1 MRLPNV
7 FTALADV
14 MMGFLFVNQWFE
26 PVGAVVLLVLSSGL
40 LYTAGMILN
49 DLWDYH
55 EDLVERPQRPLP
67 SGQISLGAA
76 QIAGFGMLGCGV
88 ACAWLAGLAFGDG
101 AAVPWRSGTIGTAL
115 AAAVIAYDAWL
126 KRTPIG
132 PVGMGLCRFLN
143 VLLGMSLAG
152 WVVPGWPLGYGP
164 VNLLPAAGIGI
175 YVAGV
180 TLFSRSEAATSKV
193 LPLAAAMGVM
203 TLGIVVAGCTALQL
217 TTMRISHNVF
227 WLVLGLLLA
236 TVLRRCFMALISP
249 TPQHVQIAV
258 KHSIL
263 SLIWFDAA
271 ICAAVARPEYALAI
285 AALLIPAL
293 ILGHWVYST

>member
-7 FTALADV
+7 FTSLADV
-14 MMGFLFVNQWFE
+14 MMGFLFVNQSFE
-26 PVGAVVLLVLSSGL
+26 PAGAIVLLIVSSGL
-40 LYTAGMILN
+40 LYTAGMVLN

-55 EDLVERPQRPLP
+55 EDLIERPQRPLP
-67 SGQISLGAA
+67 AGQISLGAA
-76 QIAGFGMLGCGV
+76 QILGFGMLGCGV
-88 ACAWLAGLAFGDG
+88 ASAWLAGLAFGDQ
-101 AAVPWRSGTIGTAL
+101 AAIPWRSGTIGTAL

-126 KRTPIG
+126 KRTFVG
-132 PVGMGLCRFLN
+132 PLGMGLCRFLN
-143 VLLGMSLAG
+143 VLLGMSLASV
-152 WVVPGWPLGYGP
+152 VVPGWPLGYGP
-164 VNLLPAAGIGI
+164 ADLLAAAGIGI

-180 TLFSRSEAATSKV
+180 TLFSRGEAAVSKV
-193 LPLAAAMGVM
+193 PQLSAAIGVM
-203 TLGIVVAGCTALQL
+203 TLGIVVAGMTALQL
-217 TTMRISHNVF
+217 PDMEISRTIF
-227 WLVLGLLLA
+227 WLLLGLLLA
-236 TVLRRCFMALISP
+236 SVLRRCFAALVSP

-271 ICAAVARPEYALAI
+271 ICAAVAPPGYAFAI